1 MIVALARFEALQLR
15 RDPSLLAAVGAL
27 AVLLL
32 LALVAH
38 LAAQAGQQRGAT
50 AVAAAERARWLDQAP
65 KDPHSAAHQSIY
77 AFKPSA
83 PLAVLDAGVEP
94 FVGQAVWLE
103 AHVQN
108 DLLYRPRGDATPLER
123 AGLRHP
129 AGLLIALAPPAA
141 FLLAFALVAR
151 EREQGVLR
159 LSLGIARNPL
169 ALALSKALTLWCVLL
184 GALLPL
190 VVVAGLGAAQD
201 GRWSADLGVRLVAWS
216 AGMSVYLAV
225 LALLGV
231 GVCLRLRSTRLALVG
246 LLATWLVFTLLL
258 PRMAGSHV
266 EASLPLRP
274 TQALKQQLQEEAP
287 SFWSSE
293 TARRYEREIL
303 ARARAASRDDFAL
316 NYRGAELDY
325 AERASHAVYDRVLG
339 AFYASVMAQ
348 DAAYARWSWL
358 SPSVAAQTLSATLA
372 GTDFGH
378 QLDFVATAEQYRR
391 ELVNRMNAAVM
402 QHAPD
407 ANGKAYTADRAFWA
421 AQPAFAYAP
430 PPLHAHVARLVEPL
444 FALAAWLIATLIGL
458 YWSVRGAQA

>member
-1 MIVALARFEALQLR
+1 MIAALARYEALQLR
-15 RDPSLLAAVGAL
+15 RELSLLVAVGAL

-32 LALVAH
+32 AALVAH
-38 LAAQAGQQRGAT
+38 LAAQAGQQRGAD
-50 AVAAAERARWLDQAP
+50 AIAAAERTRWLEQSP

-83 PLAVLDAGVEP
+83 PLAALDAGVEP

-159 LSLGIARNPL
+159 LSLGVARDPL
-169 ALALSKALTLWCVLL
+169 LLALSKALTLWCVLL
-184 GALLPL
+184 GVLLPL
-190 VVVAGLGAAQD
+190 VAVAALGVALD
-201 GRWSADLGVRLVAWS
+201 GRWSADLGGRLLAWS
-216 AGMSVYLAV
+216 AGMSAYLAV
-225 LALLGV
+225 LAVLGV
-231 GVCLRLRSTRLALVG
+231 GVCLRLRPTRLALVG
-246 LLATWLVFTLLL
+246 LLALWLVFTLLL

-274 TQALKQQLQEEAP
+274 TQSVKQQLQDEAP
-287 SFWSSE
+287 SFWSAE
-293 TARRYEREIL
+293 TAQRYEREIL
-303 ARARAASRDDFAL
+303 ARAGAASRADFAL
-316 NYRGAELDY
+316 NYRGAELDH

-348 DAAYARWSWL
+348 DTAYARWSWL

-378 QLDFVATAEQYRR
+378 QLDFVAAAERYRR

-402 QHAPD
+402 HNAPD

-421 AQPAFAYAP
+421 AQPAFTYTP
-430 PPLHAHVARLVEPL
+430 PPLHAHAARLVEPL
-444 FALAAWLIATLIGL
+444 LALAAWLLAALVGM
-458 YWSVRGAQA
+458 YWCVRGAQA

>member
-1 MIVALARFEALQLR
+1 MIAALARFEALQLR
-15 RDPSLLAAVGAL
+15 RDPSVLVAVGAL
-27 AVLLL
+27 ALLLL
-32 LALVAH
+32 LALVVH
-38 LAAQAGQQRGAT
+38 LAAQAGQQRDAS
-50 AVAAAERARWLDQAP
+50 AIAAAERARWLDQAP

-83 PLAVLDAGVEP
+83 PLAALDAGVEP

-129 AGLLIALAPPAA
+129 AGLLIALAPPVA

-159 LSLGIARNPL
+159 LSLGVARDPL
-169 ALALSKALTLWCVLL
+169 ALALGKALTLWCVLL
-184 GALLPL
+184 GVLLPL
-190 VVVAGLGAAQD
+190 VAVAGLGAALD
-201 GRWSADLGVRLVAWS
+201 GRWSADLGWRLAAWS
-216 AGMSVYLAV
+216 ASMGVYLAV

-246 LLATWLVFTLLL
+246 LLATWLIFTLLL
-258 PRMAGSHV
+258 PRVAGSHV

-274 TQALKQQLQEEAP
+274 TQAVKQQLQDEAP
-287 SFWSSE
+287 SFWTAE
-293 TARRYEREIL
+293 TAQRYEREIL
-303 ARARAASRDDFAL
+303 ARAGVASRDDLAL
-316 NYRGAELDY
+316 NYRGAELDH

-358 SPSVAAQTLSATLA
+358 SPSVAVQTLSATLA

-378 QLDFVATAEQYRR
+378 QLDFVAAAEHYRR

-421 AQPAFAYAP
+421 AQPPFAYAP
-430 PPLHAHVARLVEPL
+430 PPLQVHAARLIEPL
-444 FALAAWLIATLIGL
+444 FALAAWLIATLVGL
-458 YWSVRGAQA
+458 YGCVRGAQA